1 MAGIT
6 FSVTNVLGTQP
17 AGTFLVSKVD
27 TNFNDM
33 VTALSGLVAA
43 LTDLPLARNYTG
55 FQAWADAGNLV
66 AAATLN
72 LGDANNATVTGNT
85 GITAIS
91 NKQAGA
97 SITLT
102 FTGTPIL
109 THSATLILQG
119 AVNAQIAAGDV
130 YVFKSDT
137 PGTWREVS
145 RRITTNADSTHFLAG
160 DGVMRIPVSSGGFTA
175 QAQPVRA
182 LSTTYQNLGATAMLV
197 TVQVSSDGTHGNN
210 VYTAVCLTD
219 AATPPTTQVA
229 GGTPSDETTVTA
241 SGSFTFLVLP
251 NNYYRVN
258 GSAHA
263 VLTKWT
269 EWT

>member
-1 MAGIT
+1 MPGIT

-27 TNFNDM
+27 TNFQDI

-43 LTDLPLARNYTG
+43 LTDLPLARDYTG
-55 FQAWADAGNLV
+55 FQAWADAGNLT
-66 AAATLN
+66 AAATLM
-72 LGDANNATVTGNT
+72 LGDANSATVIGNT
-85 GITAIS
+85 GIAAIS

-97 SITLT
+97 IIILR

-109 THSATLILQG
+109 THSANLILQG

-145 RRITTNADSTHFLAG
+145 RRVTTNATSLYFLAG
-160 DGVMRIPVSSGGFTA
+160 DGVMRIPASSGGFTA
-175 QAQPVRA
+175 QSQPVRA
-182 LSTTYQNLGATAMLV
+182 LNTTYQNAGTTAIMV

-210 VYTAVCLTD
+210 VYSVTCLTD

-229 GGTPSDETTVTA
+229 GGTPTDETTVTA

-251 NNYYRVN
+251 GNYYRVN
-258 GSAHA
+258 GGAHT
-263 VLTKWT
+263 VLSKWT
-269 EWT
+269 EWS